1 MSVLKIVDGRNSE
14 LSQLTEII
22 KYVKNPEKN
31 SHGLLAGIGVRIN
44 AAAEDMKTVK
54 VLKNK
59 ITGRQYIHF
68 LLSFDQGVDA
78 VTAHRIGKRVLMYQ
92 AHNYFQILM
101 AVHDNTA
108 NVHCHFVLNT
118 VGKGT
123 RKFSQSRAEMLK
135 FRDYINRILEEERLN
150 PIGAEQ
156 EEISFDCM
164 DEEDTGFP
172 RDPDEGVASAVFYAS
187 ENCDFEDLYG
197 YGDGYNKVAMGYNFT
212 PDDVLNPDMESV
224 NCDDELWLMPAIRK
238 LSDEEIASPEG
249 KKIEE
254 KLRFEAEKAVRE
266 INAENALKSGDMFE
280 PIWRAKDTNS
290 YVPSANH
297 MFNPMRHVRDAED
310 YNYGEKEF
318 FSPMKHASDT
328 EQ

>member
-1 MSVLKIVDGRNSE
+1 MLKFVNGRNSE

-78 VTAHRIGKRVLMYQ
+78 VTAHRIGKRVLMYPG
-92 AHNYFQILM
+92 YSFQILM

-108 NVHCHFVLNT
+108 NMHCHFVLNT

-164 DEEDTGFP
+164 DEEDAGFP
-172 RDPDEGVASAVFYAS
+172 EDPDEGDASAGFYAS
-187 ENCDFEDLYG
+187 ENCDF
-197 YGDGYNKVAMGYNFT
+197 GYNKVAMGYNFT

-266 INAENALKSGDMFE
+266 IKAENALRSGDMFE

-297 MFNPMRHVRDAED
+297 MFNPMRHVGDAED
-310 YNYGEKEF
+310 YNYGKKEF